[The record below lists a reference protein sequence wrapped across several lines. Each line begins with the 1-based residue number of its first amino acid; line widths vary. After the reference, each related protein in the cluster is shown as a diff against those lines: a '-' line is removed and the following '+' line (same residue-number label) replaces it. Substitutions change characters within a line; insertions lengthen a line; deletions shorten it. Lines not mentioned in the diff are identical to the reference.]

1 MPSGDW
7 INIEQYAAQCPTTD
21 LNLWELPWL
30 VPSATDIALIN
41 RFVELGERTTDTMSV
56 CARDWEWTQPI
67 HRLLDTASMG
77 ETRKVSVACRD
88 GADSWWITSVHH
100 VSVSFYFFL
109 PTQQRNPLDSDRVSV
124 VTSLLHNG
132 TSQKKSGKTE
142 KRKKDGRGAAE
153 RSGNMVEEATG
164 RR

>member
-7 INIEQYAAQCPTTD
+7 ISIEQYAAQCPTTD
-21 LNLWELPWL
+21 MNLWELPWL

-56 CARDWEWTQPI
+56 CARDCEWTQPI

-100 VSVSFYFFL
+100 VSVSFYSFFAH
-109 PTQQRNPLDSDRVSV
+109 PATQSFRFWSCFRGHVTSTQRNQSEEIRE
-124 VTSLLHNG
+124 N
-132 TSQKKSGKTE
+132 
-142 KRKKDGRGAAE
+142 RKKKE
-153 RSGNMVEEATG
+153 RRKGSCWKEW
-164 RR
+164 